1 MKEDEEGKV
10 EFMKFACTLALFFDK
25 RLGISTDDEFFEF
38 MALRSLERAAL
49 STLLE
54 IVSELSP
61 EVKDKLDELGLDI
74 TQSEVTSKDLH

>member
-25 RLGISTDDEFFEF
+25 QGISTTDEFFEF
-38 MALRSLERAAL
+38 MALRRLERSVL

-54 IVSELSP
+54 IVSELAP
-61 EVKDKLDELGLDI
+61 EVKDKLNELGLDI

>member
-1 MKEDEEGKV
+1 MKKDEEEKV

-25 RLGISTDDEFFEF
+25 QLGISTADEFFEF
-38 MALRSLERAAL
+38 MALRRLERSVL

-54 IVSELSP
+54 IVSELAP
-61 EVKDKLDELGLDI
+61 EMKDKLNELGLDI